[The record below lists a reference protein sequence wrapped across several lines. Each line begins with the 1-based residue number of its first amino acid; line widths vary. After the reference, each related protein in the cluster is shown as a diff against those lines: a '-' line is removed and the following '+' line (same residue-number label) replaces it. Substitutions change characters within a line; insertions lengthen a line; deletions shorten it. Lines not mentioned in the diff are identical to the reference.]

1 MCLSTAYK
9 NEKKPENAIASNIM
23 MVDVDGDQVILV
35 DLFGIKTVVEG
46 SLKRASLT
54 DGYIILSTKD

>member
-54 DGYIILSTKD
+54 DGYIILNTKD

>member
-46 SLKRASLT
+46 SLKRANLT
-54 DGYIILSTKD
+54 DGYIILNTKE